1 MADNLLYKQTWL
13 ELIFKDKNKVYG
25 AYFLRQLYEKNVVV
39 AVLFA
44 ASIFA
49 LAIAAPVLITHFM
62 KEEEVVEEKR
72 VIPKVTSYEAPPPDE
87 SKTPPP
93 PPPPEPPKIEMAKFL
108 PPVPKPDD
116 QVVEEIKTIKEL
128 EETNVGAVDQ
138 EGVKDAFGAVE
149 VTEEVKAVEI
159 VKDEYDINDVE
170 EIPTYPGGN
179 PALFKLFGNNI
190 KYPKQAMSREVQG
203 TVTIAVTVGADG
215 SISNIRVAKGLGY
228 GLDDEALRLAKM
240 MSNWIPAKMNGKS
253 VKIGTMYIPIKFAL
267 DDSEE

>member
-25 AYFLRQLYEKNVVV
+25 AYFLRQLYEKNIVK
-39 AVLFA
+39 ALLTA
-44 ASIFA
+44 TTIFA
-49 LAIAAPVLITHFM
+49 LAVAAPVLNKYLFPE
-62 KEEEVVEEKR
+62 KEEEIEKT
-72 VIPKVTSYEAPPPDE
+72 VIAKVANLEDVPPPQE
-87 SKTPPP
+87 NLPPP
-93 PPPPEPPKIEMAKFL
+93 PVIEQPKVEMKEFLAPEPTPDELVQEDPPPIE
-108 PPVPKPDD
+108 
-116 QVVEEIKTIKEL
+116 EL
-128 EETNVGAVDQ
+128 KNTNVGDKTQ
-138 EGVKDAFGAVE
+138 EGDPNAAFV
-149 VTEEVKAVEI
+149 VDDTPIQQAVEI

-190 KYPKQAMSREVQG
+190 KYPKQAMSRDVQG
-203 TVTIAVTVGADG
+203 TVTVAVTVSSDG

-228 GLDDEALRLAKM
+228 GLDEEAVRLAKM
-240 MSNWIPAKMNGKS
+240 MSNWIPAKMNGRS